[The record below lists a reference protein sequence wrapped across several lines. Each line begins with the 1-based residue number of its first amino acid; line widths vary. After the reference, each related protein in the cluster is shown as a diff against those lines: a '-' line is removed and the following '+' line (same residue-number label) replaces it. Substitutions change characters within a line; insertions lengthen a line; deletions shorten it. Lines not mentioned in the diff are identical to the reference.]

1 MADTWQLQRYI
12 VVCMGTC
19 GLILGWLWNKK
30 RNRNETKRNET
41 QQKLN
46 ETTINETIFLHQTTI
61 HKMLVADWK
70 TFKIFGEFGK
80 ILCSHLPS
88 NVPSILFRFS
98 ECLDPLLEKKKISP
112 FPYAVLPPEI
122 CNMIFFKS
130 WIPQIYQTVEMDED
144 EEGAYIFM
152 LQNWGRTSTTPII
165 CVWYTKL

>member
-41 QQKLN
+41 QQKLKKTKHLLTKRFFYMRQQSTKCQWRI
-46 ETTINETIFLHQTTI
+46 EKALKFL
-61 HKMLVADWK
+61 
-70 TFKIFGEFGK
+70 GNFGK
-80 ILCSHLPS
+80 FCAATSPPMYLVFFSDFQ
-88 NVPSILFRFS
+88 NVWIRYWKRKKYLHFRTRF
-98 ECLDPLLEKKKISP
+98 CRLRFVIR
-112 FPYAVLPPEI
+112 F
-122 CNMIFFKS
+122 FFKS

-152 LQNWGRTSTTPII
+152 LQKWVRT
-165 CVWYTKL
+165 